1 MSTQVA
7 ELVAAWAEGEAA
19 NDAERVG
26 AHLAEDFVG
35 VGPVGFVLNREQWLA
50 RFAGGLHNDAF
61 VIEDVDVHD
70 HGGAAFV
77 VGVLAQQTT
86 FGPGQ
91 DNSGRFRITIQAVR
105 GDAGWRITS
114 VHIGMLGG
122 PMPGRP

>member
-1 MSTQVA
+1 MSTQVS
-7 ELVAAWAEGEAA
+7 ELVEQWAAGEAA

-26 AHLAEDFVG
+26 ACLAEDFVG
-35 VGPVGFVLNREQWLA
+35 VGPVGFVLDRAQWLA
-50 RFAGGLHNDAF
+50 RFANGLHNNAF
-61 VIEDVDVHD
+61 AVEEAAVHD
-70 HGGAAFV
+70 HGSAAFV

-91 DNSGRFRITIQAVR
+91 DNSGKFRITIQAVD
-105 GDAGWRITS
+105 GDAGWRVAS

>member
-7 ELVAAWAEGEAA
+7 ELVAKWAAGEAA
-19 NDAERVG
+19 NDAERSG
-26 AHLAEDFVG
+26 ECLTEDFVG
-35 VGPVGFVLNREQWLA
+35 VGPVGFVLDRAQWLA
-50 RFAGGLHNDAF
+50 RFGNGLRNNAF
-61 VIEDVDVHD
+61 AVEDVTVHD

-91 DNSGRFRITIQAVR
+91 DNSGKFRITIQAVD
-105 GDAGWRITS
+105 GDAGWRLAS